1 MRIGNAKATGHVG
14 IANANFAI
22 GKMIGNGKATGQ
34 VVIANVKV
42 TANVAK
48 RIGSENAM
56 VIENVVNAK
65 ATDHGLIWNETENGV
80 TENEEIA
87 NGIGNGKAIG
97 NFVIANGVIEKAIEN
112 EETETARD
120 LVSTHSEGVLAV
132 LVDFGVTKIGPIRK
146 SRCWKRFGN

>member
-14 IANANFAI
+14 IAI
-22 GKMIGNGKATGQ
+22 GKMIGNAKATVHG
-34 VVIANVKV
+34 VTGNETENVEKVIGREASGKEKV
-42 TANVAK
+42 TANGV
-48 RIGSENAM
+48 IG
-56 VIENVVNAK
+56 
-65 ATDHGLIWNETENGV
+65 
-80 TENEEIA
+80 NEEIA